1 MKTKKPATSYEI
13 LKESNKIIQGKL
25 NSALLANHNL
35 KQIEQLKKLGLSV
48 KPVLMKNN
56 QISYIIQSPLQRY
69 YAKDDIDLGLYA
81 AGQRYQLDYELM
93 HQDPFSSKVI
103 MDGSSITSA
112 GGKRHEKSL
121 SSKQIKASSNI
132 AQIKKALKILS
143 TGKCNYEKLISYVLE
158 SEFSLNKINQLTKSH
173 RLTIKKNIIR
183 ALKIIEK
190 YYKVD
195 VLELKSEQLNRL
207 TQKYS

>member
-1 MKTKKPATSYEI
+1 MIKKPATSYEI
-13 LKESNKIIQGKL
+13 LKESNKILEGRL
-25 NSALLANHNL
+25 NAALLANHNL

-93 HQDPFSSKVI
+93 HRDPFSSKVI
-103 MDGSSITSA
+103 MDGSSISEK

-121 SSKQIKASSNI
+121 STKQLRASSNI
-132 AQIKKALKILS
+132 MQIKKMLKMLS
-143 TGKCNYEKLISYVLE
+143 TQKCNYEKLISYVLE

-173 RLTIKKNIIR
+173 RLTLKKNIIK

-195 VLELKSEQLNRL
+195 VLHLKSDQL
-207 TQKYS
+207 KKIH

>member
-1 MKTKKPATSYEI
+1 MTKKPATSYEI
-13 LKESNKIIQGKL
+13 LKESNKILEGKL
-25 NSALLANHNL
+25 NAALLANHNL

-56 QISYIIQSPLQRY
+56 QISYVIQSPLQRY

-93 HQDPFSSKVI
+93 HRDPFSSKVI
-103 MDGSSITSA
+103 MDGSSINEK

-121 SSKQIKASSNI
+121 STKQLRASSNI
-132 AQIKKALKILS
+132 LQIKKMLRMLS
-143 TGKCNYEKLISYVLE
+143 TQKCNYEKLISYVLE

-173 RLTIKKNIIR
+173 RLTLKKNIIK
-183 ALKIIEK
+183 ALEIIQK

-195 VLELKSEQLNRL
+195 VLHLKADQL
-207 TQKYS
+207 KKIH